1 MRDPECSIANPKTI
15 YSTYLVLPRA
25 LDSIL
30 LSVLSALDTEMV
42 FLRQLVGNLLA
53 ELDDDIDRDKF
64 MRLLHR
70 SRKLTSFQNRA
81 KLVGASCP
89 TYPKPFK
96 PGALITPTLPLS
108 TLQVQE
114 SLEEV
119 LEQGE
124 FHHGTRS

>member
-1 MRDPECSIANPKTI
+1 MSSGARSRTFHSSPETI

-81 KLVGASCP
+81 KLVSTSCNA
-89 TYPKPFK
+89 YPKPFK
-96 PGALITPTLPLS
+96 PEGK
-108 TLQVQE
+108 QMY
-114 SLEEV
+114 
-119 LEQGE
+119 
-124 FHHGTRS
+124 

>member
-1 MRDPECSIANPKTI
+1 MFHREPEDHLLKC
-15 YSTYLVLPRA
+15 LVLPRA

-30 LSVLSALDTEMV
+30 LSVLSALDTEMM

-81 KLVGASCP
+81 KLVSAPCP
-89 TYPKPFK
+89 AHPKPLK
-96 PGALITPTLPLS
+96 P
-108 TLQVQE
+108 E
-114 SLEEV
+114 
-119 LEQGE
+119 
-124 FHHGTRS
+124 RK

>member
-1 MRDPECSIANPKTI
+1 MRDPECSIANPKAI
-15 YSTYLVLPRA
+15 CSTCLVLPRA

-81 KLVGASCP
+81 KLVSASCP
-89 TYPKPFK
+89 PHPKPLK
-96 PGALITPTLPLS
+96 PERK
-108 TLQVQE
+108 QMC
-114 SLEEV
+114 
-119 LEQGE
+119 
-124 FHHGTRS
+124 